1 MRLII
6 ILVTGCILI
15 GATYAWSS
23 NVDSNNKNN
32 NNRTDKAELSQ
43 PLVPLAKNAEAKQK
57 SVLNAVQNGAAKL
70 ELSASKEVP
79 SKANQ
84 TLISETTNSH
94 ETKLN
99 FTEKTE
105 SFREPITPL
114 DQARRTAKEAL
125 DKKDPF
131 EVSLEAKPFPRS
143 QKLAED
149 TNQSKKTKVKQ
160 LELVPPPPTGA
171 GLGNFGD
178 MPGPHN
184 GFMPPA
190 MGGGLAS
197 GLAISDLPYPP
208 EKPSTLR
215 YLKLTGIIGDKAV
228 FHIKDQL
235 TRRANHW
242 PSDLTLATGQSFSGV
257 KLVSVSAKD
266 EKVTLEEHGEMS
278 DMYLP
283 GLR

>member
-23 NVDSNNKNN
+23 NVDNSKSTSN
-32 NNRTDKAELSQ
+32 DMAELSQ
-43 PLVPLAKNAEAKQK
+43 PLAPLAKSSEANSKPK
-57 SVLNAVQNGAAKL
+57 SIPNTVPNSAAKL
-70 ELSASKEVP
+70 ELAASQEAQ
-79 SKANQ
+79 SKAKQ
-84 TLISETTNSH
+84 TLICEIPASQS
-94 ETKLN
+94 TKPIVA
-99 FTEKTE
+99 EKTDN
-105 SFREPITPL
+105 FREPITPL

-149 TNQSKKTKVKQ
+149 TNQNKKTKVKQ

-208 EKPSTLR
+208 EKPSTIR

-242 PSDLTLATGQSFSGV
+242 TSDLTLATGQSFSGV

>member
-23 NVDSNNKNN
+23 NVDKNDK
-32 NNRTDKAELSQ
+32 TAKAEQ
-43 PLVPLAKNAEAKQK
+43 FLVPLAKNSGARQNQKKGSNGPAKQADLSK
-57 SVLNAVQNGAAKL
+57 SQRENH
-70 ELSASKEVP
+70 
-79 SKANQ
+79 
-84 TLISETTNSH
+84 TLISETTADQSN
-94 ETKLN
+94 KPIVA
-99 FTEKTE
+99 EKTE
-105 SFREPITPL
+105 NFREPITPL
-114 DQARRTAKEAL
+114 EQARRTAKEAL

-143 QKLAED
+143 QKIAED
-149 TNQSKKTKVKQ
+149 PNQGKKKVKQ

-190 MGGGLAS
+190 TGGGLASGLAS

>member
-23 NVDSNNKNN
+23 NVDKNDKN
-32 NNRTDKAELSQ
+32 DKTAKAEQ
-43 PLVPLAKNAEAKQK
+43 FLVPLVKNSEARQNQKKGSIGPAKQADLSK
-57 SVLNAVQNGAAKL
+57 SQRENH
-70 ELSASKEVP
+70 
-79 SKANQ
+79 
-84 TLISETTNSH
+84 TLISETTADQSN
-94 ETKLN
+94 KPIVA
-99 FTEKTE
+99 EKAE
-105 SFREPITPL
+105 NFREPITPL

-143 QKLAED
+143 QKIAED
-149 TNQSKKTKVKQ
+149 PNEGKKKVKQ

-190 MGGGLAS
+190 MGGGLASGLAS

-266 EKVTLEEHGEMS
+266 EKVTLEEHGEMN

>member
-23 NVDSNNKNN
+23 NVDK
-32 NNRTDKAELSQ
+32 TDNDKTAKAEQ
-43 PLVPLAKNAEAKQK
+43 FLVPLAKDSEARQNQKKRSNGPAEQADLSK
-57 SVLNAVQNGAAKL
+57 SQRENH
-70 ELSASKEVP
+70 
-79 SKANQ
+79 
-84 TLISETTNSH
+84 TLISETTAGQSN
-94 ETKLN
+94 KPIVA
-99 FTEKTE
+99 EKAE
-105 SFREPITPL
+105 NFREPITPL

-143 QKLAED
+143 QKIAED
-149 TNQSKKTKVKQ
+149 PNQGKKKVKQ

-190 MGGGLAS
+190 MGGGLASGLAS

>member
-23 NVDSNNKNN
+23 NVDKNDKTDQTDKNNKAQVS
-32 NNRTDKAELSQ
+32 R
-43 PLVPLAKNAEAKQK
+43 PLAPLAKRSETRQK
-57 SVLNAVQNGAAKL
+57 
-70 ELSASKEVP
+70 
-79 SKANQ
+79 Q
-84 TLISETTNSH
+84 TLISEITADQSN
-94 ETKLN
+94 KPIGA
-99 FTEKTE
+99 EKAE
-105 SFREPITPL
+105 NFREPITPL
-114 DQARRTAKEAL
+114 EQARRTAKEAL

-143 QKLAED
+143 QKIAED
-149 TNQSKKTKVKQ
+149 PNQGKKKVKQ

-215 YLKLTGIIGDKAV
+215 FLKLTGIIGDKAV